1 MPPARILPIASRLPL
16 ALGRSGRSVQ
26 DFAMMK
32 ILTLAS
38 ILLVLTALV
47 FAAFHYMTVVPGR
60 SHTGPLP
67 ALGDDEA
74 ALAARLRKHIE
85 AIATGPH
92 NLIHYAALEEAAR
105 YIEGE
110 LRSLGYEPATQV
122 FHTQGKAVRNIE
134 ATIEPS
140 DPARFRG
147 TVVLGA
153 HYDSYGDA
161 PGANDNGTG
170 AAAVIELARRLIDL
184 RNAGDLRIRLV
195 LFVNEEPPYFKT
207 DAMGSL
213 HYARLLA
220 ERREPVIGMISL
232 ETLGCF
238 NDVPGSQRYPA
249 PFGLL
254 YPSEGNFV
262 AFVATLGSRKLL
274 HALIESFR
282 RHTAFP
288 TVGGVAPGLVPGHRL
303 VGPLVVRAIPLS
315 GDHAHRHCALPLS
328 ALPLA
333 ERHAGQGGHGKARAH
348 HPRHREDGTR
358 HRKVGLADHG
368 RQAATARLRLREH
381 AARHRLVHA
390 GRARIAERQ
399 TLQRAHGQEKRTP
412 APRVRPPT
420 SQQLLPRGPGRA
432 NSIAT
437 AS

>member
-1 MPPARILPIASRLPL
+1 
-16 ALGRSGRSVQ
+16 
-26 DFAMMK
+26 
-32 ILTLAS
+32 
-38 ILLVLTALV
+38 
-47 FAAFHYMTVVPGR
+47 
-60 SHTGPLP
+60 
-67 ALGDDEA
+67 
-74 ALAARLRKHIE
+74 
-85 AIATGPH
+85 
-92 NLIHYAALEEAAR
+92 
-105 YIEGE
+105 
-110 LRSLGYEPATQV
+110 
-122 FHTQGKAVRNIE
+122 VRNIE
-134 ATIEPS
+134 ATIEPA

-184 RNAGDLRIRLV
+184 RNAGDVRIRLV

-238 NDVPGSQRYPA
+238 NDVPGSQKYPA

-288 TVGGVAPGLVPGHRL
+288 TVGGVAPGLVPGIDWSDHWSFEQFRY
-303 VGPLVVRAIPLS
+303 PAIMLT
-315 GDHAHRHCALPLS
+315 DTALYRYPHYH
-328 ALPLA
+328 LPSDT
-333 ERHAGQGGHGKARAH
+333 
-348 HPRHREDGTR
+348 PN
-358 HRKVGLADHG
+358 KVDTEKL
-368 RQAATARLRLREH
+368 
-381 AARHRLVHA
+381 
-390 GRARIAERQ
+390 ARITRGIESTVRDMAKSDWP
-399 TLQRAHGQEKRTP
+399 TTA
-412 APRVRPPT
+412 VRPP
-420 SQQLLPRGPGRA
+420 PRD
-432 NSIAT
+432 
-437 AS
+437 

>member
-1 MPPARILPIASRLPL
+1 
-16 ALGRSGRSVQ
+16 
-26 DFAMMK
+26 MMK
-32 ILTLAS
+32 ILTLAGV
-38 ILLVLTALV
+38 LLVLAALV

-67 ALGDDEA
+67 ALGDGEA

-85 AIATGPH
+85 AIATRPH

-105 YIEGE
+105 YIEDE

-254 YPSEGNFV
+254 YPREGNFV

-288 TVGGVAPGLVPGHRL
+288 TVGGVAPGIVPGIDWSDHWSFEQFRY
-303 VGPLVVRAIPLS
+303 PAIMLT
-315 GDHAHRHCALPLS
+315 DTALYRYPHYH
-328 ALPLA
+328 LPSDT
-333 ERHAGQGGHGKARAH
+333 
-348 HPRHREDGTR
+348 PD
-358 HRKVGLADHG
+358 KVDTEKL
-368 RQAATARLRLREH
+368 
-381 AARHRLVHA
+381 
-390 GRARIAERQ
+390 ARITRGIESTVRDMAKSDWP
-399 TLQRAHGQEKRTP
+399 TTA
-412 APRVRPPT
+412 VRPPP
-420 SQQLLPRGPGRA
+420 SD
-432 NSIAT
+432 
-437 AS
+437 